1 MFIYVSLLCL
11 FMYVYVYSKYEWI
24 FSYLQIRSNLPKR
37 NVMKNFLRRSN
48 NNLQAR
54 GYFKETSPLLAVIQ
68 RRTLSNIYD
77 GDFLRKAVIYF

>member
-1 MFIYVSLLCL
+1 MFLYYVYLCMFMFIFMFMFMFIYVSLLCL
-11 FMYVYVYSKYEWI
+11 FMYVYVYSKYERI

-54 GYFKETSPLLAVIQ
+54 GYF
-68 RRTLSNIYD
+68 
-77 GDFLRKAVIYF
+77 